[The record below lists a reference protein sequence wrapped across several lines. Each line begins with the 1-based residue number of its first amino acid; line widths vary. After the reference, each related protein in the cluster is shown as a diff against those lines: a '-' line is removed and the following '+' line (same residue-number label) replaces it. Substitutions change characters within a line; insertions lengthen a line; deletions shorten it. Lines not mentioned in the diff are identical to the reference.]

1 MTNKKQR
8 RKAKYRLVHTTLQW
22 TKCPKCRRDGV
33 MSIYQN
39 EYATSLFFEIK
50 HCEYKTGVFDQLD
63 YAIEEWESIC
73 VNGKSSK

>member
-1 MTNKKQR
+1 
-8 RKAKYRLVHTTLQW
+8 
-22 TKCPKCRRDGV
+22 

>member
-1 MTNKKQR
+1 
-8 RKAKYRLVHTTLQW
+8 
-22 TKCPKCRRDGV
+22 

-63 YAIEEWESIC
+63 YAIEDWERLACEVLRHDPPS
-73 VNGKSSK
+73 NPTRSRDDQET